1 MKRRNVYPFIFLTCL
16 TIMIVYFI
24 MPSLSIFGSNTDWLS
39 QHVNLADYIRNV
51 MLENKTIFPDFAFN
65 IGAGQ
70 NIYNLSYY
78 GLFRID
84 VLISCLLPSVE
95 MKDIII
101 TYMLINIVLSV
112 NLCYYWLKRKQFN
125 IWLCLTGAVTLL
137 SSSLLFQSHRQIMFV
152 DYMAMLILA
161 LIAVDIY
168 IEKKKVS
175 LLIVAVVGII
185 TNSYFFSIAALLVI
199 FSYYCFEMIRLERK
213 LSFKEVFFFIRP
225 LIIGIMICAVL
236 LLPTAYVMLE
246 NHQSNNTS
254 INIWSLLIPRFN
266 FESLLYDHYGCG
278 LGYFAWIGL
287 ILGLKIKK
295 VRYLSIWLLLLL
307 FIPVFSFVLNGFLY
321 PRAKIL
327 IPLIPVIIY
336 LTIYVLQYFKQNS
349 IKLDFK
355 MIILLLLPVAT
366 IYQQP
371 LVVLDM
377 AACMIALLLY
387 LKFTKSTV
395 LLLMTFPLIISYFD
409 NQTENFV
416 TTKTYQQVSKIND
429 LKYDNDS
436 RTDIFKESLNTVN
449 QVKDNIFRTSIYSSI
464 SNSRYNQFYYDIIN
478 NPISIRNR
486 VACLSNSNIFFQ
498 GLMAVKTIYSE
509 TIVPIG
515 YQEIENHVY
524 QNNDVLPLIYASSDI
539 YSEDEFD
546 KLTFPKTLD
555 TIYNNTIVKTDRS
568 DYQSKVESIDLKTTI
583 NNKSDDLG
591 IIKLDNGYRINT
603 KKKSELVL
611 NLEQN
616 LENKI
621 LIIEFDLKKVKL
633 IKNTDT
639 SITINGIK
647 NKLSATSA
655 PYPNHNNHFTYVLSQ
670 NERLDKLAIEF
681 SKGRYD
687 LSNIKIHV
695 IDYDVIKNRNQ
706 EIDAFKGEYNQRN
719 TLAKGM
725 IDVKEDGY
733 LVTSFV
739 YQDGYKILIDGKEVK
754 NECVNK
760 AFLGAKIS
768 KGKHQVTII
777 FNAPMKNA
785 GLLISCLGI
794 ILLVFQGR
802 WQDEKRVKRID

>member
-1 MKRRNVYPFIFLTCL
+1 
-16 TIMIVYFI
+16 
-24 MPSLSIFGSNTDWLS
+24 
-39 QHVNLADYIRNV
+39 
-51 MLENKTIFPDFAFN
+51 
-65 IGAGQ
+65 
-70 NIYNLSYY
+70 
-78 GLFRID
+78 
-84 VLISCLLPSVE
+84 
-95 MKDIII
+95 
-101 TYMLINIVLSV
+101 
-112 NLCYYWLKRKQFN
+112 
-125 IWLCLTGAVTLL
+125 
-137 SSSLLFQSHRQIMFV
+137 
-152 DYMAMLILA
+152 
-161 LIAVDIY
+161 
-168 IEKKKVS
+168 
-175 LLIVAVVGII
+175 
-185 TNSYFFSIAALLVI
+185 
-199 FSYYCFEMIRLERK
+199 
-213 LSFKEVFFFIRP
+213 
-225 LIIGIMICAVL
+225 
-236 LLPTAYVMLE
+236 MLE

-327 IPLIPVIIY
+327 IPLIPLIIY

-355 MIILLLLPVAT
+355 MIILLLLPVVT

-377 AACMIALLLY
+377 VACMIALLLY

-568 DYQSKVESIDLKTTI
+568 DYQSKVESIDLK
-583 NNKSDDLG
+583 
-591 IIKLDNGYRINT
+591 
-603 KKKSELVL
+603 
-611 NLEQN
+611 
-616 LENKI
+616 I
-621 LIIEFDLKKVKL
+621 L
-633 IKNTDT
+633 
-639 SITINGIK
+639 S
-647 NKLSATSA
+647 
-655 PYPNHNNHFTYVLSQ
+655 FT
-670 NERLDKLAIEF
+670 
-681 SKGRYD
+681 
-687 LSNIKIHV
+687 
-695 IDYDVIKNRNQ
+695 
-706 EIDAFKGEYNQRN
+706 
-719 TLAKGM
+719 
-725 IDVKEDGY
+725 
-733 LVTSFV
+733 
-739 YQDGYKILIDGKEVK
+739 
-754 NECVNK
+754 
-760 AFLGAKIS
+760 
-768 KGKHQVTII
+768 
-777 FNAPMKNA
+777 
-785 GLLISCLGI
+785 
-794 ILLVFQGR
+794 
-802 WQDEKRVKRID
+802 